1 MTDGTAT
8 GMITAGQLKAE
19 LDRKRA
25 ADREQFARLDAA
37 TTGRGAQ
44 TVRAADAAE
53 HALNSLTPAT
63 TLCTSKSGGQQAAHL
78 FSVRTA
84 AGRCTQHRAS
94 RCDPS

>member
-44 TVRAADAAE
+44 TVRAADA
-53 HALNSLTPAT
+53 
-63 TLCTSKSGGQQAAHL
+63 
-78 FSVRTA
+78 F
-84 AGRCTQHRAS
+84 
-94 RCDPS
+94 

>member
-44 TVRAADAAE
+44 TVGFADS
-53 HALNSLTPAT
+53 HGSWKCSDN
-63 TLCTSKSGGQQAAHL
+63 
-78 FSVRTA
+78 
-84 AGRCTQHRAS
+84 
-94 RCDPS
+94 CDPVRL

>member
-44 TVRAADAAE
+44 TVRAVDAFQS
-53 HALNSLTPAT
+53 ALDLSATAQLSL
-63 TLCTSKSGGQQAAHL
+63 CRQ
-78 FSVRTA
+78 VNRVEM
-84 AGRCTQHRAS
+84 
-94 RCDPS
+94 